1 MKNAL
6 KSLAKSG
13 LIQLGL
19 TAAASATDE
28 AIPEKMFWS
37 GRPLDLALRMT
48 TLITSNEQIN
58 DIMKIVESLEEFRF
72 MVEGI
77 SETIKTKAK
86 LQEGGFLSMLLGILG
101 ASLLWNLFTG
111 KEVMRAGEGTNRNF
125 QEF

>member
-6 KSLAKSG
+6 KSFAKSG

-19 TAAASATDE
+19 PATASATDE
-28 AIPEKMFWS
+28 AIHEKMFWS

-48 TLITSNEQIN
+48 TLIISNEEIN
-58 DIMKIVESLEEFRF
+58 DIMKIVQSLEEFRL

-77 SETIKTKAK
+77 SETIKIEAK
-86 LQEGGFLSMLLGILG
+86 LQEGGFLSMLLGTLG
-101 ASLLWNLFTG
+101 ASLLWNLFIG
-111 KEVMRAGEGTNRNF
+111 KGVMRAGEGTNRNF